1 MAIVKDSW
9 LKQALIQLVL
19 PHLNEGASLSDGTV
33 DGEMRVDSPHLVK
46 VALKWKKYYTDIIN
60 FVLVSIQTV

>member
-33 DGEMRVDSPHLVK
+33 DGEMRIHSAHFVQ
-46 VALKWKKYYTDIIN
+46 VALKNI
-60 FVLVSIQTV
+60 FQ